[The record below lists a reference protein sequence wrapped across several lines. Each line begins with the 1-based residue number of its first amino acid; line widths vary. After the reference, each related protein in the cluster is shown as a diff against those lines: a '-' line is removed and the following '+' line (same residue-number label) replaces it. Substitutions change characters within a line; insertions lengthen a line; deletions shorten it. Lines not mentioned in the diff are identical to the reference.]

1 MSHLLLTN
9 DFPPKIG
16 GIQSYLWELWRR
28 LPPDDVTV
36 LTTPHRGSTSFDA
49 GQPFRIVRDSQPVL
63 LPTPGLLGRVRR
75 VADEI
80 DAGVVVID
88 PAVPLGL
95 LGPRLERPYALIVH
109 GAETT
114 VPVRLPAASGAL
126 GWTLR
131 GARHLISA
139 SAFAEAETR
148 RHLGDAVPPTT
159 FVPPGVDTERFRPL
173 SEEER
178 KEARADFGVDP
189 ESLLVVSVS
198 RLVPRKGMDALIAAA
213 ARLAPRHPELQ
224 VVIGGE
230 GRDRSRLERLVR
242 RERAP
247 VRLLGAVSD
256 DRLSVLYGC
265 GDVFAMPCRERWGG
279 LDQEGFG
286 IVFMEAAACG
296 VPQVAGKSGGA
307 GDAVVDGKTGLVVSE
322 PRRPERV
329 ATALERLLEDPAL
342 RRDMGTAARRRAVDE
357 FSYDVLAPRLEQALA
372 DMAG

>member
-1 MSHLLLTN
+1 MSHLLVTN

-28 LPPDDVTV
+28 LPPDEVTV

-49 GQPFRIVRDSQPVL
+49 DQPFRIVRDRQPAL
-63 LPTPGLLGRVRR
+63 LPTPGLLRRVRSL
-75 VADEI
+75 ADEY
-80 DAGVVVID
+80 DAEVVVID

-95 LGPRLERPYALIVH
+95 LGPKLDRPYALVIH

-114 VPVRLPAASGAL
+114 VPVRLPAARNAL
-126 GWTLR
+126 AWTLR

-139 SAFAEAETR
+139 SAYAESETR
-148 RHLGDAVPPTT
+148 RLLGDAVPPAI

-178 KEARADFGVDP
+178 HQARAGFGVHP
-189 ESLLVVSVS
+189 GSLLVVSVS
-198 RLVPRKGMDALIAAA
+198 RLVPRKGMDSLIAAS
-213 ARLAPRHPELQ
+213 ARLAPRYPGLR

-230 GRDRSRLERLVR
+230 GRDRSRLERLVT
-242 RERAP
+242 REQAP
-247 VRLLGAVSD
+247 VRLLGAVSE
-256 DRLSVLYGC
+256 DRLAALYGC
-265 GDVFAMPCRERWGG
+265 GDVFAMPCRERWAG

-296 VPQVAGKSGGA
+296 VPQVAGASGGA

-322 PRRPERV
+322 PQEPERV
-329 ATALERLLEDPAL
+329 AEALERLLEDPAL
-342 RRDMGTAARRRAVDE
+342 RRDMGAAGRQRAVDE
-357 FSYDVLAPRLEQALA
+357 FSYDVLAPRLREALA
-372 DMAG
+372 GMAG